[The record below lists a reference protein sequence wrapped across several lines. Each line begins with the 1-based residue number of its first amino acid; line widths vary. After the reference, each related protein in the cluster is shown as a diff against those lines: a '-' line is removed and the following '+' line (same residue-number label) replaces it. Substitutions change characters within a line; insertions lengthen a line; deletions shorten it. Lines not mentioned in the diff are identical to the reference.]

1 MNFKYQYYIIL
12 YHDLDTTITSLLQSI
27 NINVLCF
34 FTVVL
39 LCKYNNCKVVYYI
52 NSEKVDPNN
61 IVYLTFCTFSFEIYD
76 SRLFDTRCM
85 LQDVVSPHCGDKRMA
100 RRCTRRSMPSY
111 FVMTSYHWN
120 VGKKTVTWHR

>member
-39 LCKYNNCKVVYYI
+39 FCKYNNCKVVYYI
-52 NSEKVDPNN
+52 KSEKVDPNN
-61 IVYLTFCTFSFEIYD
+61 IVYQTFCTFSFEIYE

-120 VGKKTVTWHR
+120 VRKKQ